1 MTYKQQLEARLAD
14 LNRYRDSEIK
24 SPNGS
29 QKYIDDLSV
38 TIGRLEKKLLCQ
50 PITKVI
56 KLI

>member
-29 QKYIDDLSV
+29 PKYIDDLSV
-38 TIGRLEKKLLCQ
+38 TIDQLEKKLLCQ